1 MGRESSR
8 IGFLTACAFA
18 FLFATVTVSYPQQ
31 TALTAPQPAPPLRLD
46 IPHSDAPWAPYRPSL
61 VPSPELA
68 NSAWLDSLIRDGK
81 LYLSLEDAIALGLE
95 NNLDIAIARY
105 NLPIAATDLQRA
117 DAGGSTRGVNTGV
130 VQNTPGAGVGGIGTV
145 GGGGAGGTTGG
156 AGTTGSGG
164 TGGTSGPPTLGTQID
179 RIGRPAINTAISDP
193 FDGDATMHGAK
204 QDAYNVATPATGST
218 FEAAFEANLA
228 ILDSLDTVCGNQFA
242 ADKTKTDATRYK
254 ALADVLADDQLY
266 IDTSSGT
273 CTTYLGVEANATGII
288 PNTDCGG
295 RTLSE
300 DVIDESYS
308 LLAIGATTGVGDGV
322 VRALH
327 VGAEGLLGGPM
338 GDHQVASSASPVA

>member
-1 MGRESSR
+1 MFNKSTILAVV
-8 IGFLTACAFA
+8 IGAPAL
-18 FLFATVTVSYPQQ
+18 LFAACSSSSNP
-31 TALTAPQPAPPLRLD
+31 
-46 IPHSDAPWAPYRPSL
+46 SD
-61 VPSPELA
+61 
-68 NSAWLDSLIRDGK
+68 
-81 LYLSLEDAIALGLE
+81 
-95 NNLDIAIARY
+95 
-105 NLPIAATDLQRA
+105 
-117 DAGGSTRGVNTGV
+117 
-130 VQNTPGAGVGGIGTV
+130 
-145 GGGGAGGTTGG
+145 GGGAGAGGTTGG

-322 VRALH
+322 A
-327 VGAEGLLGGPM
+327 A
-338 GDHQVASSASPVA
+338 DDKASAQTATFPFLAPPN